1 VTDVIRFL
9 VLGLGLGA
17 MYALAGQGII
27 VIYRGSGVINFA
39 LGAIGT
45 AAAYLA
51 WELQN
56 AGWPFGWAFV
66 AGVAL
71 SAVLGVAMQILVMRP
86 MRRASSLV
94 RLVATLGVLVLLQ
107 SFLTLRYDGNV
118 TLVASPLPTTLL
130 RPFGGAVVINEDRLW
145 LLAIAILVTVLLWC
159 GYRWTNF
166 GRATTAVAENPRA
179 ASSLGWSPDLI
190 ATANWGLG
198 CALAGAAGILLA
210 PVISLQVAAFTTL
223 VLAALAAALVGGFTS
238 FPITL
243 AAGLLIGIIT
253 SELTRFSTTPGLADT
268 VPFFVIVVMVV
279 ISGRALPIRGFLSDR
294 LPKLGTGRLR
304 PALIVPA
311 AVVTFAVITQIRSP
325 TWADAVTTTFG
336 VATIL
341 LSIVVVTGYAGQIS
355 LAQYAFAGVGA
366 LIAGR
371 LVATTSV
378 PFEAALL
385 IGVAGTVPIGLL
397 FALPAVRTRGV
408 KLAIITLG
416 LGAAVDLMVFENPN
430 YTGGL
435 IGTNVG
441 VRHLFGLNIDG
452 VTYPQRYA
460 AFVFVLFV
468 LAAVAVTNLRRGRAG
483 RRLIAVRTNERAAA
497 ALGISPWSVKLYAFG
512 LAAAIAALG
521 GILISFS
528 SDNIV
533 YSGFVS
539 FQSITAM
546 GQALI
551 GGIGFVIGPL
561 IGAMFV
567 PGSLGAKVLA
577 FPAEWL
583 PFIAGGVLII
593 ILLIHPDGVAPA
605 LTSAARLSG
614 RKFASLFRRL
624 VPERSQP
631 TPERP
636 LAPPDAGLA
645 QPTPDGERAQPT
657 PDGER
662 AQPTPDGERAQPTPD
677 GERAQPT
684 PDGERASHK
693 RLPARTLEVHDLRVR
708 YSGVV
713 AVDGVSLTVAPGEV
727 VGLIGSNGSGKTTV
741 IDAITG
747 FTHPAGGRVLL
758 EGRLVNRWSAARRS
772 RAGISRSFQSL
783 ELFDE
788 LTVHDNLRTAAD
800 RRDLLAYITD
810 LVRPATPRFAHEVS
824 AAIQDFEL
832 ADELDHAAKDLPYS
846 RRRLLAVARAVA
858 TEPSILLLD
867 EPAAGLGEDESS
879 ELRVLIRQL
888 VEGWGMGILIAE
900 HDVDLVMNVCDR
912 IVVLDAGRVISE
924 GAPREVQTDPAVIAA
939 YLGTEVLEAP

>member
-1 VTDVIRFL
+1 MDFVRFL

-17 MYALAGQGII
+17 MYALAGQGIV

-45 AAAYLA
+45 AAAYFA

-56 AGWPFGWAFV
+56 AGWPYGWAFV

-71 SAVLGVAMQILVMRP
+71 SAVLGVAVQLLVMRP
-86 MRRASSLV
+86 LRRASSLV
-94 RLVATLGVLVLLQ
+94 RLVATLGVLVVLQ
-107 SFLTLRYDGNV
+107 ALLTLRYDGNV
-118 TLVASPLPTTLL
+118 ALVSSPLPTTLL
-130 RPFGGAVVINEDRLW
+130 RPFGGNVVINEDRLW
-145 LLAIAILVTVLLWC
+145 LLTIAILVTTLLWLV
-159 GYRWTNF
+159 YRWTNF
-166 GRATTAVAENPRA
+166 GRATTAVAENQRA

-190 ATANWGLG
+190 AIGNWALG
-198 CALAGAAGILLA
+198 CALAGAAGILVA
-210 PVISLQVAAFTTL
+210 PLISLQVAAYTSL
-223 VLAALAAALVGGFTS
+223 VLAALAAALVGGFSS
-238 FPITL
+238 FPNTL
-243 AAGLLIGIIT
+243 AAGLLIGVIT
-253 SELTRFSTTPGLADT
+253 SELTRFSTTPGLADA

-279 ISGRALPIRGFLSDR
+279 ISGRALPIRGFLFER
-294 LPKLGTGRLR
+294 LPKLGAGRLR
-304 PALIVPA
+304 PALIVPVAVA
-311 AVVTFAVITQIRSP
+311 AFVLITQIRSA
-325 TWADAVTTTFG
+325 TWADSVITTFS
-336 VATIL
+336 VATIF

-371 LVATTSV
+371 LVATTNV
-378 PFEAALL
+378 PFEAALV
-385 IGVAGTVPIGLL
+385 IGVVGTVPIGLI

-416 LGAAVDLMVFENPN
+416 LGAAIDQIVFQNPK

-435 IGTNVG
+435 LGTTVG

-452 VTYPQRYA
+452 VQHPARYA
-460 AFVFVLFV
+460 AFVFVFFV

-497 ALGISPWSVKLYAFG
+497 ALGISPWSAKLYAFG
-512 LAAAIAALG
+512 LSAAIAALG
-521 GILISFS
+521 GILLSFS

-533 YSGFVS
+533 YSGFFS

-546 GQALI
+546 SQALI

-561 IGAMFV
+561 IGAMFA
-567 PGSLGAKVLA
+567 PGSLGAKVLG
-577 FPAEWL
+577 FPTEWL
-583 PFIAGGVLII
+583 PLISGGVLII

-605 LTSAARLSG
+605 LTSAARSI
-614 RKFASLFRRL
+614 SRRL
-624 VPERSQP
+624 GRLPGRLVRERSQP
-631 TPERP
+631 TRDRP
-636 LAPPDAGLA
+636 PAPDAA
-645 QPTPDGERAQPT
+645 RDQPMPGRTRAR
-657 PDGER
+657 DE
-662 AQPTPDGERAQPTPD
+662 
-677 GERAQPT
+677 
-684 PDGERASHK
+684 
-693 RLPARTLEVHDLRVR
+693 RLPGRKLAVHDLRVN

-713 AVDGVSLTVAPGEV
+713 AVDGVSLTVARGEV

-747 FTHPAGGRVLL
+747 FTRPTGGRVLL
-758 EGRLVNRWSAARRS
+758 DEQLINRWSAARRN

-788 LTVHDNLRTAAD
+788 LTVLDNLRTAGD
-800 RRDLLAYITD
+800 RRDLLAYVSD
-810 LVRPATPRFAHEVS
+810 LVRPDTPRLAHEVS
-824 AAIQDFEL
+824 AAIKDFEL
-832 ADELDHAAKDLPYS
+832 TDDLDHLAKDLPYS

-867 EPAAGLGEDESS
+867 EPAAGLGEDERG
-879 ELRVLIRQL
+879 ELRILIRQL
-888 VEGWGMGILIAE
+888 VAGTGIGILIAE

-912 IVVLDAGRVISE
+912 IVVLDGGRVISD
-924 GAPREVQTDPAVIAA
+924 GAPSEVQADPAVIAA

>member
-1 VTDVIRFL
+1 VTDVIRFA

-71 SAVLGVAMQILVMRP
+71 SAVLGVAIQILVMRP

-179 ASSLGWSPDLI
+179 ASSLGWSPDFI

-223 VLAALAAALVGGFTS
+223 VLAALAAALVAGFVS

-311 AVVTFAVITQIRSP
+311 AVVTFALITQIRSP

-378 PFEAALL
+378 PFEAALV

-416 LGAAVDLMVFENPN
+416 LGAAVDMMVFENPN

-468 LAAVAVTNLRRGRAG
+468 LAAVTVTNLRRGRAG

-605 LTSAARLSG
+605 LTSAARFSG

-624 VPERSQP
+624 VPERSPP

-636 LAPPDAGLA
+636 LATPDAG
-645 QPTPDGERAQPT
+645 RAQPT
-657 PDGER
+657 PDGDR
-662 AQPTPDGERAQPTPD
+662 AQPTPDGDRAQPTPD
-677 GERAQPT
+677 GDRA
-684 PDGERASHK
+684 RHK
-693 RLPARTLEVHDLRVR
+693 RLPARTLEVQNLRVR

-747 FTHPAGGRVLL
+747 FTRPAGGRVLL

-788 LTVHDNLRTAAD
+788 LTVYDNLRTAAD

-824 AAIQDFEL
+824 AAIEDFEL

-867 EPAAGLGEDESS
+867 EPAAGLSEDESS

-888 VEGWGMGILIAE
+888 VERWGMGILIAE
-900 HDVDLVMNVCDR
+900 HDVDLVMKVCDR

-924 GAPREVQTDPAVIAA
+924 GAPPEVQTDPAVIAA